1 MFVGDR
7 KQIPNRG
14 SDTGSCLLNVI
25 ATSVLP
31 ADPWLV
37 CGYFRRLRATRAQT
51 LNLSAEKQPCGLW
64 GRSSV
69 PLKITSQVRLGSQQ
83 RWSGRRN
90 CFKKSSFHQQM
101 EPCSCS
107 RWLLAPAN
115 ILWSNCPSCTQLV
128 SPLVFFWSTLP
139 QIINSLGLG
148 LLFLWQTMM
157 LGWIHLQHYITIKHY
172 FDSDTFKSYFFS
184 GLQEPSRTLN
194 NFFPSSL

>member
-51 LNLSAEKQPCGLW
+51 LSLSAEKQPCGLW

-69 PLKITSQVRLGSQQ
+69 HLKITSQVWLGSQQ
-83 RWSGRRN
+83 RWSGRKN
-90 CFKKSSFHQQM
+90 CLKKSSFHQQM

-128 SPLVFFWSTLP
+128 SPLVFFW
-139 QIINSLGLG
+139 INFAPDNKLLRAGAFISLANYDAGL
-148 LLFLWQTMM
+148 
-157 LGWIHLQHYITIKHY
+157 
-172 FDSDTFKSYFFS
+172 D
-184 GLQEPSRTLN
+184 PSAALYN
-194 NFFPSSL
+194 Y